1 MPVRCYSHKKIIQRN
16 MQSIDDMVVLIFV
29 LGGVAA
35 PALLSGSFSVVCL
48 QKKLVGE

>member
-1 MPVRCYSHKKIIQRN
+1 VRCYSHKKIIQRN

-35 PALLSGSFSVVCL
+35 PASLLSGSFSVVCL